1 MSFGRGA
8 ICHWA
13 TGHFSYA
20 IFLCLS
26 LSACGREGPPLPP
39 FIRIPEAV
47 KDLAVTQSG
56 HDLVLTW
63 TNPAK
68 NIDGSAATNLAH
80 AQIRSDG
87 ATVASLN
94 VTGPGQPQSYA
105 IALGSNPGGRRTFA
119 LLVDTTEG
127 KTSQL
132 SNAVSVAAVE
142 VPGAV
147 RQLNAV
153 VDQRRIT
160 LQWERPQEHPEF
172 ADTYVVVR
180 IDAPAEPQT
189 VSETRYEDNQY
200 QQGKVLTYQV
210 TAARRVDGNTVPGA
224 GSQSVTITVEDKTP
238 PQVPSGLDIV
248 QSDTGGFLTWA
259 PNAET
264 DLAGYRLFRSDR
276 QDGQFRPVS
285 DRLIAT
291 NSYFDPTY
299 KQGQYYRV
307 SAVDEFGNESRMSAP
322 FHAP

>member
-1 MSFGRGA
+1 MRGR
-8 ICHWA
+8 
-13 TGHFSYA
+13 S
-20 IFLCLS
+20 LCVFVSLWL

-47 KDLAVTQSG
+47 KDLAVVQSG
-56 HDLVLTW
+56 HDLVLAW

-68 NIDGSAATNLAH
+68 NIDGSATINLAH

-94 VTGPGQPQSYA
+94 VTGPGQPQSYV
-105 IALGSNPGGRRTFA
+105 IPLGSNPSGRRTFA

-132 SNAVSVAAVE
+132 SNAVSIAAMQ
-142 VPGAV
+142 VPGTV
-147 RQLNAV
+147 RQLKAV

-160 LQWERPQEHPEF
+160 LQWEKPQDHPEF
-172 ADTYVVVR
+172 ADAYVVVR
-180 IDAPAEPQT
+180 TDAPAEPQT

-200 QQGKVLTYQV
+200 QPGKVLTYQV
-210 TAARRVDGNTVPGA
+210 TAARRVDGSTVLGA
-224 GSQSVTITVEDKTP
+224 GPESVMVTVEDKTP
-238 PQVPSGLDIV
+238 PQVPSGLDVV
-248 QSDTGGFLTWA
+248 QSDAGGFLTWA
-259 PNAET
+259 PNSET

-276 QDGQFRPVS
+276 PDGRFRPVS

-291 NSYFDPTY
+291 NSYFDPMY
-299 KQGQYYRV
+299 KPGQYYRV
-307 SAVDEFGNESRMSAP
+307 SAVDEFGNESSMSAP